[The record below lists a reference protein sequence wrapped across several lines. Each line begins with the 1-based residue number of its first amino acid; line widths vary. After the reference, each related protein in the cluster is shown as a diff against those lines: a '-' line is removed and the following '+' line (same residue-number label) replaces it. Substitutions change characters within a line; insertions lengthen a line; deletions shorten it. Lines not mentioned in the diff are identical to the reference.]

1 MSGEDIKDFTVMKF
15 NKKLRE
21 EEKRERSKGPETT
34 SNVGL
39 SRNMNIQSSK
49 SNQIP
54 KGNRS
59 LSPGV
64 PSVQDVDRIDDS

>member
-1 MSGEDIKDFTVMKF
+1 MT
-15 NKKLRE
+15 
-21 EEKRERSKGPETT
+21 EKREDHKRESSKGPES
-34 SNVGL
+34 SNNVL
-39 SRNMNIQSSK
+39 SRNMNIASSK

-64 PSVQDVDRIDDS
+64 PNV